1 MLFYVLADDILSG
14 LGQISAIILAIYM
27 LVFIIIGLAI
37 SAGLM
42 FGLAWVRQKA
52 ELIKIFR
59 PVVDSVNT
67 TTEAGLRGTLPPPG
81 PTENK
86 IIYTIAEVPAGLH
99 TVEEKVDEGADRV
112 AKAVIEFRART
123 MQVQT
128 VLKAFLLP
136 GLAKQKP
143 AEIERTGVEFKSPG
157 YRTLIEQA
165 APTPVVPA
173 VPGSGSTPTVTA
185 QDLKAVGS
193 TPAQE
198 PLIGSQQ
205 TKNASDQ

>member
-1 MLFYVLADDILSG
+1 MLLYILADDILSG
-14 LGQISAIILAIYM
+14 LGQIAATILAIYM
-27 LVFIIIGLAI
+27 FVFIIIGLAV

-52 ELIKIFR
+52 ELIKKLR

-67 TTEAGLRGTLPPPG
+67 ASEAGLHGTLPAPG
-81 PTENK
+81 PNENK
-86 IIYTIAEVPAGLH
+86 IIRTIAEVPAGMH
-99 TVEEKVDEGADRV
+99 TVEEKVDEGTDRV

-123 MQVQT
+123 VQVQT

-136 GLAKQKP
+136 GLAKPKP
-143 AEIERTGVEFKSPG
+143 VEIEKTGVEFKSPG

-165 APTPVVPA
+165 TPPQVVPVVP
-173 VPGSGSTPTVTA
+173 GTGHIQSVTA

-205 TKNASDQ
+205 TKDASIR

>member
-1 MLFYVLADDILSG
+1 MLLYVLAEDILSG
-14 LGQISAIILAIYM
+14 LGQIAATILAIYM
-27 LVFIIIGLAI
+27 FVFIIIGLAV

-52 ELIKIFR
+52 ELIKKLR

-67 TTEAGLRGTLPPPG
+67 ASEAGLHGALPAPRPN
-81 PTENK
+81 ENK
-86 IIYTIAEVPAGLH
+86 IIHTIAEVPAGLH

-128 VLKAFLLP
+128 VLKALLLP
-136 GLAKQKP
+136 GLTKQKP
-143 AEIERTGVEFKSPG
+143 GEIEKTGVEFKSPG

-173 VPGSGSTPTVTA
+173 VPGTGSTQSVTA

-193 TPAQE
+193 TAAQE

-205 TKNASDQ
+205 TKDASVR